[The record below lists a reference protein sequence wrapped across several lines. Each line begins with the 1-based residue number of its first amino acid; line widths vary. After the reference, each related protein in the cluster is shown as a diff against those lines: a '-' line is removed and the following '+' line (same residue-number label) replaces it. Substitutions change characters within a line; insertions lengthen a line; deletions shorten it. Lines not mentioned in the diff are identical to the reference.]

1 MSEGGRRRRQ
11 PACGPERDISALCD
25 ITKGQHP
32 QQTSFFQRK
41 KERKPN
47 KSMKGSGGWTISGG
61 SSSHR
66 CSQSELGV
74 MQATAACSARSDGC
88 VEVQS
93 KRVRGPFRTFQDLQ
107 HGPGR
112 TESLLPP
119 AARRENPARP
129 PRPHDSAE
137 SQSAASVHA
146 ELKPHQRTDTP
157 ANERKEKEKKR
168 EKQRDKS
175 PPSKLNLLW
184 FFFSF
189 FFENHR
195 ERRRKAKKPRQK

>member
-1 MSEGGRRRRQ
+1 
-11 PACGPERDISALCD
+11 
-25 ITKGQHP
+25 
-32 QQTSFFQRK
+32 
-41 KERKPN
+41 
-47 KSMKGSGGWTISGG
+47 MKGSGGWTISGG

-74 MQATAACSARSDGC
+74 MQAAAACSARSDGC

-112 TESLLPP
+112 TESLSPP

-129 PRPHDSAE
+129 PRPHGSAE
-137 SQSAASVHA
+137 SQSAASADA

-157 ANERKEKEKKR
+157 ANDRKEKTR

-184 FFFSF
+184 CFFLFL
-189 FFENHR
+189 R
-195 ERRRKAKKPRQK
+195 ESPGKTEKSQKAEAKIKSSS

>member
-41 KERKPN
+41 KERKPK
-47 KSMKGSGGWTISGG
+47 KSMKGSGGWTVSGG

-93 KRVRGPFRTFQDLQ
+93 KRVRERERDLSGPFRTCSTAPAGRRVSCPLR
-107 HGPGR
+107 HGGR
-112 TESLLPP
+112 IQLALHVHTTQQR
-119 AARRENPARP
+119 ANQRP
-129 PRPHDSAE
+129 PSTLSSNHTSE
-137 SQSAASVHA
+137 QI
-146 ELKPHQRTDTP
+146 HQRTR
-157 ANERKEKEKKR
+157 EKKKKEK
-168 EKQRDKS
+168 
-175 PPSKLNLLW
+175 
-184 FFFSF
+184 
-189 FFENHR
+189 
-195 ERRRKAKKPRQK
+195 RKTTG